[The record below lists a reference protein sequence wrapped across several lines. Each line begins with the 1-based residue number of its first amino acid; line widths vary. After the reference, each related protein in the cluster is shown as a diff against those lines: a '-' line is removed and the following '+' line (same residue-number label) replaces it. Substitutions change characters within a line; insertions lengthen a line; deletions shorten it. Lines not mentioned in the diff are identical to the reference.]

1 MASASVALLGISNAI
16 VDVLSQVQPADIEQI
31 GAPPGSMTLIDQE
44 KAVSLYASMQN
55 KVESAGGS
63 VANSVACFAS
73 LGGSAA
79 YIGRV
84 AEDELGNAFDAD
96 MRKLTIDMRLPPETR
111 AAPTARSHIMIT
123 PNGERTMQTFL
134 GACTEIAVSDMT
146 EHTIGTPV
154 VILLEGYVWDTPEG
168 PAAMARAIELGK
180 LAGARIA
187 LSLSDSF
194 CVERH
199 ESAFTTLASGD
210 ADIIIGNE
218 AEMLAL
224 FGVNTY
230 SD

>member
-1 MASASVALLGISNAI
+1 
-16 VDVLSQVQPADIEQI
+16 
-31 GAPPGSMTLIDQE
+31 
-44 KAVSLYASMQN
+44 
-55 KVESAGGS
+55 
-63 VANSVACFAS
+63 
-73 LGGSAA
+73 
-79 YIGRV
+79 
-84 AEDELGNAFDAD
+84 
-96 MRKLTIDMRLPPETR
+96 
-111 AAPTARSHIMIT
+111 
-123 PNGERTMQTFL
+123 
-134 GACTEIAVSDMT
+134 
-146 EHTIGTPV
+146 
-154 VILLEGYVWDTPEG
+154 G

-230 SD
+230 SDAIAAAGKNGRLFVMTRSGEGSVIIHGQEVVIQPADQIDNLIDTTGAGDAYVAGFLYGFTHGMTLSESALLGTRSASLAIQQVGARPLPADLRHLL